1 MASDSDYSDESVTSE
16 GEMNLDEFG
25 EEVNIVTGEPKP
37 YQDEPL
43 TNESES
49 DEDEDADLDG
59 LTRTVLEERYERR
72 VTVREW

>member
-16 GEMNLDEFG
+16 GEKNLDEFG
-25 EEVNIVTGEPKP
+25 EVNIVTGEPKP

-43 TNESES
+43 ANESKS
-49 DEDEDADLDG
+49 DKDEDADLDG

-72 VTVREW
+72 ITVREW

>member
-16 GEMNLDEFG
+16 GEMNVDEFG

-43 TNESES
+43 ANESES
-49 DEDEDADLDG
+49 DEDEDADLK
-59 LTRTVLEERYERR
+59 TRTVLEERFERR

>member
-25 EEVNIVTGEPKP
+25 EEVHIVTGEPKP

-43 TNESES
+43 ANESES
-49 DEDEDADLDG
+49 EKLNLWRFSVIVID
-59 LTRTVLEERYERR
+59 RYM
-72 VTVREW
+72 